1 MGMPFR
7 STRLV
12 EFHDTDMAGIM
23 HFSAFFQY
31 MEMAEHEL
39 LRSLGFS
46 VYSTV
51 DGQHLSFPRVS
62 ASCEYHAPA
71 RCEDE
76 LSIEV
81 RVERVGEKSIT
92 YGFRFSLAGR
102 DVATGSMTSVCC
114 QVEPGQPPR
123 SMPIPAE
130 MAEKLRDHMAD

>member
-1 MGMPFR
+1 MGTPYR
-7 STRLV
+7 TRRMV

-46 VYSTV
+46 VYSTA
-51 DGQHLSFPRVS
+51 GGEHISFPRVA
-62 ASCEYHAPA
+62 ASCDYHAPA
-71 RCEDE
+71 RCEDVLE
-76 LSIEV
+76 IEV

-92 YGFRFSLAGR
+92 YDFRFSLDGR

-114 QVEPGQPPR
+114 HVEPGSPPR
-123 SMPIPAE
+123 STKIPAE
-130 MAEKLRDHMAD
+130 MAEKLRLHMAD